1 MSRALKTPRD
11 WLTGWSAA
19 TWQQCIVCLRFSPF
33 RATFAQRG
41 HRRRELPRLAD
52 DMTAIS
58 EGMKP
63 CVHVRVRLFCRY
75 FGNRPKNLT
84 YVLGYVK
91 LLDRARGKSAHCDTE
106 VRDRFGHVFC
116 EVTGDLT
123 AGDLLGVALSPGAAD
138 DDLDVDLFAEPDG
151 YVAGQRQPQN
161 FTVARV
167 LLWRSAGRQLCRGF
181 EAGGRRRRR
190 VSCGD
195 AGSFIPGVVTP
206 FLGSRGHRGLWV
218 RVWRGPC

>member
-1 MSRALKTPRD
+1 MFNDAGTLSDESKSFEGDAMD
-11 WLTGWSAA
+11 AQQAA
-19 TWQQCIVCLRFSPF
+19 N
-33 RATFAQRG
+33 G
-41 HRRRELPRLAD
+41 
-52 DMTAIS
+52 
-58 EGMKP
+58 
-63 CVHVRVRLFCRY
+63 
-75 FGNRPKNLT
+75 
-84 YVLGYVK
+84 VLNGGSWV
-91 LLDRARGKSAHCDTE
+91 GKSADAAYE
-106 VRDRFGHVFC
+106 AYKEAVSIKFRQAEISKVASGLFKR
-116 EVTGDLT
+116 
-123 AGDLLGVALSPGAAD
+123 AGEDVASIKKHM
-138 DDLDVDLFAEPDG
+138 
-151 YVAGQRQPQN
+151 PQN

>member
-151 YVAGQRQPQN
+151 YVAGQRQDSGSRRLAN
-161 FTVARV
+161 EDNEVVRTDARV
-167 LLWRSAGRQLCRGF
+167 GRCRRLTGPRCGVQTDDGVEVGERSAL
-181 EAGGRRRRR
+181 
-190 VSCGD
+190 
-195 AGSFIPGVVTP
+195 
-206 FLGSRGHRGLWV
+206 
-218 RVWRGPC
+218 